1 MPLNNDQL
9 DAVRMTLA
17 TKGWTDVMKPALMKR
32 GQMAVKALVLTPT
45 ERGAEFKGS
54 DFATDDDV
62 LRAVIRDV
70 EWMVTVW
77 DNELAVANLNRQRDE
92 LDAANGSGAANPPQ

>member
-9 DAVRMTLA
+9 ESVRLTTA
-17 TKGWTDVMKPALMKR
+17 TQGWTEVMKPALMKR
-32 GQMAVKALVLTPT
+32 GQMAVKALVLTPS
-45 ERGAEFKGS
+45 ERAAEFKGS

-92 LDAANGSGAANPPQ
+92 LDAATGSGPANPAQ